1 MKIQIHH
8 KTLNGEIIFSW
19 KELWTLIKRR
29 KLIIDAN
36 SFENFVDTLSITL
49 VRMKIMKHDRD
60 KENKEKEQNANQ

>member
-1 MKIQIHH
+1 MKIQINH